1 MVRRIPPQLAWPSLC
16 WMIQG
21 MGHADNSGQ
30 RVLRW
35 QRPVGS
41 PTSLAGRA
49 CGARRFGCCRK
60 ASWCRGACAPAVPGS
75 ATMRSYQKQTVA
87 IEGRLP
93 QSQSID
99 RRRLA
104 GPCSSVLMR
113 GSLVAARSIT
123 TQASGFG
130 PSGRVKITLVPSPGM
145 PVLSVQMRPPCSSTI
160 CLAMARPRPLPP
172 LARLRAGSS
181 R

>member
-1 MVRRIPPQLAWPSLC
+1 MARRIPPQYASASLC
-16 WMIQG
+16 RMIQG
-21 MGHADNSGQ
+21 IGHAGNRGRSG
-30 RVLRW
+30 LRCS
-35 QRPVGS
+35 RPVGS
-41 PTSLAGRA
+41 PTSLAGRT

-60 ASWCRGACAPAVPGS
+60 ASWCRAACAPAVPGS
-75 ATMRSYQKQTVA
+75 ATMRPYQKQTVA

-130 PSGRVKITLVPSPGM
+130 PSGRVKTTLVPSPGM
-145 PVLSVQMRPPCSSTI
+145 PVLSAQMRPPWSSTI

-172 LARLRAGSS
+172 LARLRAGS
-181 R
+181 RR